1 MFLLFHCLRAGL
13 LVATLLLTGAAARAQ
28 STAAVAP
35 AAPTAGAAPL
45 TELLAYP
52 AVPVQLNV
60 LGTTQADGVQVQDVT
75 FASVAGQPPV
85 QAYVV
90 RPAGPVPAGG
100 LAGVLFVHWYEPSR
114 PTSNRTQF
122 LDEARE
128 LARRGTVS
136 LLVSM
141 FWSDSSRYQRR
152 RWQDDYQN
160 TLHQA
165 RDLRRG
171 LDVLLAQP
179 GVDAARIGMVGHDYG
194 AMFATLVA
202 AVDGR
207 ARAHVHIAGTARF
220 ADWYVLGLGARVP
233 HGADSVA
240 YRRQL
245 LPLEPPTV
253 LPATRA
259 QAVFYQVGEKDF
271 YTPRASFL
279 EAYQACGAPQKRLA
293 TYPARHGMDAPII
306 RVDRLEWLGGQL
318 GLPAAVPVLT
328 PAPAKAAP
336 TVGRRP

>member
-1 MFLLFHCLRAGL
+1 MPLMFRCLRSGL
-13 LVATLLLTGAAARAQ
+13 LLVTLLLTGAAARAQ
-28 STAAVAP
+28 ATAAVTPSAP
-35 AAPTAGAAPL
+35 AAGAAPL

-52 AVPVQLNV
+52 AAPVQLNV
-60 LGTTQADGVQVQDVT
+60 LSTTLANGVQVQDVT
-75 FASVAGQPPV
+75 FASVAGQLPV

-90 RPAGPVPAGG
+90 RPAGPVPAGK

-122 LDEARE
+122 LDEAQE

-136 LLVSM
+136 LLVST

-179 GVDAARIGMVGHDYG
+179 GVDAARIGLVGHDYG
-194 AMFATLVA
+194 ALFATLVA

-220 ADWYVLGLGARVP
+220 ADWYVLGLGRRVP
-233 HGADSVA
+233 HGPDSAA

-253 LPATRA
+253 LPGTRA
-259 QAVFYQVGEKDF
+259 QAVFYQLGENDF

-279 EAYQACGAPQKRLA
+279 EFYQLCGAPRKRLA

-306 RVDRLEWLGGQL
+306 RVDRLEWLGREL
-318 GLPAAVPVLT
+318 ALPAAVPALL
-328 PAPAKAAP
+328 PAPPAA
-336 TVGRRP
+336 TGRRP